1 MSLITQKQIQSVTR
15 RIVQGYQPEKVILFG
30 SYAWGK
36 PSKDSDIDLLI
47 IKKTK
52 KKWLERNLEVRKI
65 IDGELPVDILI
76 RTPEEVRKRLRMGDF
91 FYQDI
96 ETKGKYL
103 YEKK

>member
-1 MSLITQKQIQSVTR
+1 MSLITQKQIQLVTR

-36 PSKDSDIDLLI
+36 PSKDSDVDLLI

-52 KKWLERNLEVRKI
+52 KKWLARNLEVRQI
-65 IDGELPVDILI
+65 INGELPVDILI
-76 RTPEEVRKRLRMGDF
+76 RTPAEVRKRLKMGDF

-96 ETKGKYL
+96 ATKGKYL

>member
-1 MSLITQKQIQSVTR
+1 MSLITQKQIQLVTR
-15 RIVQGYQPEKVILFG
+15 RIVQNYQPEKVILFG

-36 PSKDSDIDLLI
+36 PRKDSDIDLLI